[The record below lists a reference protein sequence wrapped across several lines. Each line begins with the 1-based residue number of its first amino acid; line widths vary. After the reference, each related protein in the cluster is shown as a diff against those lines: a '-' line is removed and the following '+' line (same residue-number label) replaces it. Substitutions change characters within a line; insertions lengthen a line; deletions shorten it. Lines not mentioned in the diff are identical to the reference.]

1 MESRIPGWFGLE
13 RTLKTMGRDTL
24 LLNILHIFF
33 YISAQ
38 IISSA
43 ESFPW
48 KRIIWRYL
56 LCLTCL
62 GGAFPPVSGVLYQ
75 CQQELEGSPS
85 ARNRQ
90 ENFKN
95 MEGNFSVIWSSLI
108 RIFYRCCKCFPQS
121 TSCSLLC
128 CGCRN
133 SHRTNFGFLT
143 RGVDFILLCTVMHPK
158 QSQTS
163 LRVFFRLC
171 F

>member
-33 YISAQ
+33 LHFCPNYFIS
-38 IISSA
+38 
-43 ESFPW
+43 W
-48 KRIIWRYL
+48 KLPLEKNYL
-56 LCLTCL
+56 EVFVV

-133 SHRTNFGFLT
+133 SHRINFVFLI

-163 LRVFFRLC
+163 PRFF